1 MAAVISGGASHRD
14 HCDVRD
20 SKRSASDGQ
29 GDLGGDFLYA
39 VGSVL
44 HDVRCPHF
52 WRCHRHDGQSAG
64 TRHLCFT
71 AKERCKPE
79 VEKQEKT
86 YSLRDMFTYLV
97 HNKYLLIFWI
107 GYLVSGVSAVGG
119 AWGLYLARYCLGDES
134 MMTVSSLLSMVPAL
148 AMGVLVPMICKKVD
162 KFKFYCISI
171 AASGILTLISRF
183 VGYENIAAYL
193 ICSVLIAIPGGF
205 TVMLGFMFTPDCAE
219 YGVYKTGKSM
229 PGITFAIQSFFVRS
243 TKYDNFPNKI
253 GDFCFLRHFRSTPMY
268 RVHC

>member
-1 MAAVISGGASHRD
+1 
-14 HCDVRD
+14 
-20 SKRSASDGQ
+20 
-29 GDLGGDFLYA
+29 
-39 VGSVL
+39 
-44 HDVRCPHF
+44 
-52 WRCHRHDGQSAG
+52 
-64 TRHLCFT
+64 
-71 AKERCKPE
+71 
-79 VEKQEKT
+79 
-86 YSLRDMFTYLV
+86 MFTYLV

-219 YGVYKTGKSM
+219 YGVYKTGMSM
-229 PGITFAIQSFFVRS
+229 PGITFAIQSFFVKLVAALFGSLGAVVLGLIGFVEGEGAVQAAGFAEKLWTASKLCPVAEVLLTLIIFHFYKLNDHDVQLMSRVNYGEMS
-243 TKYDNFPNKI
+243 REEAEAQMTRKY
-253 GDFCFLRHFRSTPMY
+253 
-268 RVHC
+268 